1 MEGEPVLVGMLSF
14 LKEMG
19 VEVPEGIR
27 VNQAVCVA
35 ISGELC
41 GLFALT
47 YENNRSAAVGLAG
60 LCGHRRLR
68 PMLVTDDFLLTH
80 QFIRSRFNIKPKWIL
95 QPEPEVRAQLREK
108 TLEEGKPSAALI
120 TRNSLAAYA
129 MSINGA
135 RALRTAS
142 VLGVTVHMLGGILGI
157 AMMVALV
164 VMGRLDLLTPANMFA
179 YQLVWMIPGL
189 LFTEWTRTL

>member
-1 MEGEPVLVGMLSF
+1 MLSF

-47 YENNRSAAVGLAG
+47 YENNRSAAVGMAA
-60 LCGHRRLR
+60 LCGNRRLR
-68 PMLVTDDFLLTH
+68 PMIITDDFLLTN
-80 QFIRSRFNIKPKWIL
+80 QFIRSRFSIKPKWIL
-95 QPEPEVRAQLREK
+95 HPETEVRAQLREK
-108 TLEEGKPSAALI
+108 KLEEGKPSAALI
-120 TRNSLAAYA
+120 TRSSLAAYA
-129 MSINGA
+129 LSITGA
-135 RALRTAS
+135 RALKTAS
-142 VLGVTVHMLGGILGI
+142 VLGVIVHMLGGVLGM
-157 AMMVALV
+157 AVMVTLTL
-164 VMGRLDLLTPANMFA
+164 MGRLDLLTPANVFA

-189 LFTEWTRTL
+189 LFTEWTRTG